1 MLDVRRG
8 DPGWNADSA
17 AAEGNSCP
25 GDDTC
30 AERSQ
35 AAGWPVHAGRAAK
48 RHSASSCAALD
59 TARPSEGDATF
70 GSAGYSIVDTARD
83 TGGSTDVSNAANSC
97 APGGGNTS
105 SGQPDTARFIA
116 GGRNPSGS
124 ATRSDSVVA
133 SE

>member
-8 DPGWNADSA
+8 DPGWNAGSA

-48 RHSASSCAALD
+48 RHSASSCAAID
-59 TARPSEGDATF
+59 TARSSEGDATF

-105 SGQPDTARFIA
+105 SGQPDTACSVA
-116 GGRNPSGS
+116 GDRNASSS
-124 ATRSDSVVA
+124 ATHSDPVVA